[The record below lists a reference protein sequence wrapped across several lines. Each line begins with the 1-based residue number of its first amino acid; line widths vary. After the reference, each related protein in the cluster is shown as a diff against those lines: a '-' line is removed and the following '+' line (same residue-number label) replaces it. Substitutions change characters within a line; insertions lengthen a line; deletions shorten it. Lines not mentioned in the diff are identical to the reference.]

1 MKSIYFSIF
10 FCFVSFQVF
19 SQKNELIVLKK
30 IQTDTDGEENTLYSI
45 PHYDSL
51 GNLFQ
56 VRKRFDHTPTHAD
69 SIVFAYCISTEIQKM
84 MEEYGR
90 EQQEYYESIKAMN
103 IEKKKQSPKSK
114 RKIKQSRNPNQ

>member
-10 FCFVSFQVF
+10 LCFVSIQVF
-19 SQKNELIVLKK
+19 AQKNELSVLKK

-56 VRKRFDHTPTHAD
+56 VRERFDHTPTHAD
-69 SIVFAYCISTEIQKM
+69 SIVFAYCISTKIHKM

-90 EQQEYYESIKAMN
+90 EQQEYYESIKTMN
-103 IEKKKQSPKSK
+103 IQKKKQNPKRK
-114 RKIKQSRNPNQ
+114 RKIQK